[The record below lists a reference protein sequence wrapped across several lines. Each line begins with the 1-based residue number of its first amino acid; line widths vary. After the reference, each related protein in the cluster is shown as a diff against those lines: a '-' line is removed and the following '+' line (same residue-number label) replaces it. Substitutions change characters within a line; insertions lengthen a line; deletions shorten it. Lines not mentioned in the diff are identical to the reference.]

1 MKPLVENL
9 ELVLTCAGMLVIFG
23 VSILLGMSNPE
34 YWPLLAVT
42 AATVGVLHGFIFW
55 IVRRRQREVRSKT
68 LAEAQQML
76 RDVINNQLAVI
87 QMTHEASRADNVA
100 ITNANQRITQ
110 SIGLISEA
118 LKNISEESL
127 QRWRTQYGVRPPEES

>member
-1 MKPLVENL
+1 MKTLFENL
-9 ELVLTCAGMLVIFG
+9 ELVLTCAGMLVISG
-23 VSILLGMSNPE
+23 VSLLIGMSNPG
-34 YWPLLAVT
+34 YWPLLSVT

-55 IVRRRQREVRSKT
+55 IVRRRQREVRRKT
-68 LAEAQQML
+68 LSEAQQML

-87 QMTHEASRADNVA
+87 QMTHEAPRADDVA
-100 ITNANQRITQ
+100 MKDANQRITQ

-127 QRWRTQYGVRPPEES
+127 QRWRSQYRNRTAEEA